1 MKNPWIF
8 CGIFC
13 AAVVLLAA
21 AAVLWYR
28 RRMKDTFRRISESLD
43 EAIAGRYLPVT
54 YEESWFSAV
63 RRKLN
68 RVLDIAG
75 NAVARNAK
83 DRRAIQELVS
93 DISHQTK
100 TPLANILL
108 YAQLLCEQEGT
119 PGPGAPGQTDTPAGR
134 KAGLSAEDASS
145 GFLSG
150 KRDDPAERMPGFCGR
165 FDPPRMGGR
174 GGKSRGEGCPPA
186 V

>member
-119 PGPGAPGQTDTPAGR
+119 PGPGAPLSPARRILQQGEKLDFLLKTLLR
-134 KAGLSAEDASS
+134 ASYLET
-145 GFLSG
+145 G
-150 KRDDPAERMPGFCGR
+150 
-165 FDPPRMGGR
+165 
-174 GGKSRGEGCPPA
+174 
-186 V
+186 